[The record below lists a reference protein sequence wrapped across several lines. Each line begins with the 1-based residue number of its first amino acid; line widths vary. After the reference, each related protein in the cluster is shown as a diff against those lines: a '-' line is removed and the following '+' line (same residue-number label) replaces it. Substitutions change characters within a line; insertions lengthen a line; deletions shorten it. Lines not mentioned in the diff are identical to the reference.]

1 MLENLLIYIVLGLTS
16 IINIVIPISG
26 SATVTPFLAIL
37 TTPHIAIGLASFF
50 FFLSGI
56 VRVYMFRKQ
65 IQIKYVKSLLPI
77 SLVAAIVGAFA
88 LVKINPQILLI
99 IILIFTSYFLY
110 KKLKDMFFQKEK
122 KSTNKLTM
130 HSIGFLS
137 GFLQGTGLAGSDLR
151 NSYLYSKKL
160 SLAQVHGTTALV
172 GATNFFVATIIR
184 LSTNQLTIPNLIPL
198 LFVFPFIILGT
209 WLGRKIL
216 YRIDKK
222 YTNLIIILVMILI
235 VLFLFFKIINQ

>member
-1 MLENLLIYIVLGLTS
+1 MLENLWVYIILGLTS

-77 SLVAAIVGAFA
+77 SLVAAIIGAFA

-99 IILIFTSYFLY
+99 VILIFASYFLY
-110 KKLKDMFFQKEK
+110 KKLKDVFFQKEK
-122 KSTNKLTM
+122 KSINRLTV

-151 NSYLYSKKL
+151 NNYLYSEKL
-160 SLAQVHGTTALV
+160 SLAQVHGTTALI
-172 GATNFFVATIIR
+172 GATNFFATTIIR

-216 YRIDKK
+216 YKIDKK

-235 VLFLFFKIINQ
+235 VLFLFFKIISQ